1 MKLARTLSKTLGRWP
16 QLAALLASALLIST
30 AAHASRI
37 EIPPLAS
44 EAEVQEAFAAFEAW
58 TEHYQ
63 QGEYEAQY
71 ELIHERIRKYKTRK
85 SWVSRMKRSVLN
97 NGPLEKI
104 EILAVGP
111 IEAENIP
118 CTEMGHCYR
127 KDMQTVMIVVNSRY
141 AKVGAREKEYIVM
154 ARSEDGWRY
163 GGGTFL
169 NRPYGETMAILDR
182 KDERAARYQRNT
194 SK

>member
-1 MKLARTLSKTLGRWP
+1 M
-16 QLAALLASALLIST
+16 LAAHLGTEGAPDSAIGACRHHS
-30 AAHASRI
+30 
-37 EIPPLAS
+37 
-44 EAEVQEAFAAFEAW
+44 AFGPANFL
-58 TEHYQ
+58 YR
-63 QGEYEAQY
+63 
-71 ELIHERIRKYKTRK
+71 LFVERSRKYKTRK

-141 AKVGAREKEYIVM
+141 AKVGAREKEYVVM
-154 ARSEDGWRY
+154 ARPEDGWRY